1 MIKCGID
8 LGGTNIKFG
17 FFKENELIFD
27 ASIKTPKEKNDI
39 VNAIVNFV
47 KTNYNL
53 KDIEKYTICIP
64 GVIDNNI
71 VVLAPN
77 TNIKG
82 LNLYEL
88 LSERLEN
95 KNILIENDANLA
107 ALAEARATQTKDL
120 VLITLGTGVGGGI
133 VINNE
138 LYNKNGFAGEIGH
151 MKVEFGTHARRC
163 GCGAY
168 GCVECYCSAK
178 NIPREYNFLKHTKLN
193 SKQLFDLYIT
203 KDPVAVKNV
212 EHFSRYLGILIANM
226 NQILAI
232 NEFRIGGGLSHASDL
247 FIDKVYKYY
256 KMNVIQNLKE
266 TCHIK
271 KAKLNSSAGIYA
283 ALYV

>member
-17 FFKENELIFD
+17 FFKNDELIFNT
-27 ASIKTPKEKNDI
+27 SIKTPKEDGEI
-39 VNAIVNFV
+39 VDAIVNLV
-47 KTNYNL
+47 KLNYDL
-53 KDIEKYTICIP
+53 KEIEKYTVCIP

-88 LSERLEN
+88 LSRGLEN

-107 ALAEARATQTKDL
+107 ALAEARATNTKDL
-120 VLITLGTGVGGGI
+120 VLITLGTGVGGGL

-151 MKVEFGTHARRC
+151 MKVEFGAFARRC
-163 GCGAY
+163 GCGSY
-168 GCVECYCSAK
+168 GCAECYCSAK
-178 NIPREYNFLKHTKLN
+178 NMPLEYNMLKHTKLN
-193 SKQLFDLYIT
+193 SKQLFDLYQK
-203 KDPVAVKNV
+203 KDPLAVRNV
-212 EHFSRYLGILIANM
+212 EHFARYLGILIANI
-226 NQILAI
+226 NQLLAI
-232 NEFRIGGGLSHASDL
+232 NEFRIGGGLSHATNL

-256 KMNVIQNLKE
+256 KINVIQNLKD
-266 TCHIK
+266 TCHIS

-283 ALYV
+283 VLYV

>member
-17 FFKENELIFD
+17 FFKDSNLILET
-27 ASIKTPKEKNDI
+27 SIKTPKESFEIIDSIIN
-39 VNAIVNFV
+39 VV
-47 KTNYNL
+47 KYNYDL
-53 KDIEKYTICIP
+53 KEIEKYTVCIP

-88 LSERLEN
+88 LSHGLEN

-107 ALAEARATQTKDL
+107 ALAEARSTNTKDL

-133 VINNE
+133 VIDNA

-151 MKVEFGTHARRC
+151 MKVEFGTFARRC
-163 GCGAY
+163 GCGSF
-168 GCVECYCSAK
+168 GCAECYCSAK
-178 NIPREYNFLKHTKLN
+178 NMPREYNALKHTKLN
-193 SKQLFDLYIT
+193 SKQLFDLYE
-203 KDPVAVKNV
+203 KGDSVAVRNV
-212 EHFSRYLGILIANM
+212 EHFARYLGILIANI
-226 NQILAI
+226 NQVLAV
-232 NEFRIGGGLSHASDL
+232 NEFRIGGGLSHATNL

-256 KMNVIQNLKE
+256 KMNVIPNLKE
-266 TCHIK
+266 TCRIK
-271 KAKLNSSAGIYA
+271 KANLNSSAGVYA
-283 ALYV
+283 VLYV